1 VGNGGVIALEALR
14 QTCISDQLEIH
25 QHISLPM
32 PVLCSTAGNAQD
44 SSLSDSQK
52 VAAQQ
57 DLVIAHLSVLIIHV
71 LHSHSLWVTVLR
83 FAFGCR
89 FFEILSRL

>member
-1 VGNGGVIALEALR
+1 VDGGVIAPEALR
-14 QTCISDQLEIH
+14 QMCIFDQLEIH

-32 PVLCSTAGNAQD
+32 SALCSTADNSQD

-57 DLVIAHLSVLIIHV
+57 NIVIAHFSLLSIHV
-71 LHSHSLWVTVLR
+71 LHAHPLWVTVLR

-89 FFEILSRL
+89 FFVILSRL